1 MKGIITKL
9 MTMMLLIGALLA
21 GCSSGASVAE
31 PAELSTGRS
40 ITFTMTGE
48 NFKFLMDGKDNPDL
62 KVKVGDTVKIIFTS
76 TDGFHDWVVTELNA
90 ATQKVKAG
98 ETATVEFVADKA
110 GTFEYFCSVGS
121 HRAKGMKGKL

>member
-1 MKGIITKL
+1 
-9 MTMMLLIGALLA
+9 
-21 GCSSGASVAE
+21 
-31 PAELSTGRS
+31 
-40 ITFTMTGE
+40 MTGE

-76 TDGFHDWVVTELNA
+76 TDGFHDWVVTEYA

-121 HRAKGMKGKL
+121 HRAKGMKGKLIVE